1 MICETSMHAALQF
14 GFILTAAMED
24 YQPEFSNGV
33 KNPKCN
39 LFLYSRC
46 ARILEDIER
55 SVIYGG
61 NSLQSDSLNDKNR
74 TAVANTLS
82 KARTEKYDG
91 IINGQLLY
99 KRVTHK
105 SMFHTKP
112 WKPRYFVIDR
122 KVLTCYREAHSVEPL
137 RALPLCNCSVV
148 VCETSPK
155 YGDTL
160 FEVLNESNGM
170 RFLLRA
176 KDEHTRKKWVDLL
189 LRYGGLI
196 YFG

>member
-1 MICETSMHAALQF
+1 MICETSVHAALQF

-24 YQPEFSNGV
+24 YQPENANGV
-33 KNPKCN
+33 KNPNCN

-46 ARILEDIER
+46 ARLLEDIER
-55 SVIYGG
+55 SVVYGG
-61 NSLQSDSLNDKNR
+61 SASENSSQNDSNR
-74 TAVANTLS
+74 MAIANTLS

-91 IINGQLLY
+91 IMNGQLFY

-105 SMFHTKP
+105 DMFHLKP
-112 WKPRYFVIDR
+112 WKPRFFKIDR
-122 KVLTCYREAHSVEPL
+122 KVLTCYREEHAVDPL

-189 LRYGGLI
+189 LR
-196 YFG
+196 